1 MSDEDDL
8 REFFERSSSWIE
20 TDPESNAGALP
31 PRPPKSRRAM
41 RRSRKRKKTKRIIAI
56 IAAIVIVGL
65 LGTGA
70 VIGTRKIAHWTGLFG
85 SSSTA
90 IEDYDS
96 EGEGEVQF
104 SVAQGENPDEIA
116 RKLVDEGIV
125 KSVAAF
131 TSAVSANDLT
141 LYPGTY
147 TLKHHMKASLAA
159 AVLSDQGNARGFVE
173 VKPGERLNEV
183 IDNLVSESGIAK
195 EQFETII
202 HDGGKNILPAEANG
216 HFEGWL
222 EPGSYN
228 VTNGVDAE
236 QILKTMVDARI
247 AKLDDMGAPTG
258 EAREK
263 LLIEASIAE
272 AEVNSTEYYG
282 KVVRVILNRLDK
294 GMTLGM
300 DTTVAYGLNT
310 TANKLT
316 DSQLND
322 SSNPYNTRVNKGL
335 PPTPISNPGD
345 NAIQAALNPPEGNW
359 LYFVTTN
366 LKTGETKFTDN
377 DAEFQKLVEEY
388 KTTNPDAN

>member
-20 TDPESNAGALP
+20 NDSDDAAGTPP

-41 RRSRKRKKTKRIIAI
+41 RRSRKRKRTKRTIAI
-56 IAAIVIVGL
+56 IAAIVIVAL
-65 LGTGA
+65 LGTGIVVGA
-70 VIGTRKIAHWTGLFG
+70 RKMSHLGGLF
-85 SSSTA
+85 SSSSPT

-96 EGEGEVQF
+96 AGEGEVKF
-104 SVAQGENPDEIA
+104 SVSQGENPDEVA
-116 RKLVDEGIV
+116 QKLVDAGIV

-147 TLKHHMKASLAA
+147 ALKYHMKASMAA
-159 AVLSDQGNARGFVE
+159 AVLSDQGNASGFVE
-173 VKPGERLNEV
+173 VKPGERLNTV
-183 IDNLVSESGIAK
+183 IDNIVSESGIAM
-195 EQFETII
+195 EQFENII
-202 HDGGKNILPAEANG
+202 NDGGNGILPPEANG

-222 EPGSYN
+222 EPGSYS
-228 VTNGVDAE
+228 VTDGVDAR

-247 AKLDDMGAPTG
+247 AKLDGMGAPAG
-258 EAREK
+258 EEREK
-263 LLIEASIAE
+263 LLIIASIAE
-272 AEVNSTEYYG
+272 AEVNSTAYYG

-300 DTTVAYGLNT
+300 DSTVAYGLDT
-310 TANKLT
+310 TADQLT
-316 DSQLND
+316 NDELND
-322 SSNPYNTRVNKGL
+322 SSNSYNTRTNQGL

-345 NAIQAALNPPEGNW
+345 NAIEAAMNPEQGNW
-359 LYFVTTN
+359 LYFVTTD

-377 DAEFQKLVEEY
+377 DAEFQKLVQEY
-388 KTTNPDAN
+388 KTNNPDAN